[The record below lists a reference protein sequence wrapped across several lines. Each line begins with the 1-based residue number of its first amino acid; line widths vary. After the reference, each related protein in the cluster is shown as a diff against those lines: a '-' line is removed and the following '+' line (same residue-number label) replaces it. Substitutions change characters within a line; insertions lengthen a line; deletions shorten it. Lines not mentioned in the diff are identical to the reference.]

1 MTRPKTKI
9 LVDGGDPQETLRVK
23 ELLGFVDGQ
32 TTNPSLVANNPHIK
46 QLLASGRKLSEQDEM
61 DEYRKIVREI
71 SPLVGDGGV
80 SIEVFSDQ
88 KTTAEQMVVQGKQ
101 MYSWISNAY
110 VKYPCTAEGLRAAQM
125 SVGEGMRVNM
135 TLCFSQEQAAAVYV
149 ATKGSKAPVYVSPFV
164 GRLDDRGENG
174 MDLVKNIKQMYEA
187 GDGHV
192 HVLAASIRHLKHLL
206 GSFALRAELV
216 TAPSKVWEEWA
227 ASSFPLPG
235 ADFVYQGTDK
245 GDTPL
250 KPIAYST
257 IDLNRRWESFD
268 IRHDLTT
275 KGIQQFVADYKS
287 TLKQSPKV

>member
-88 KTTAEQMVVQGKQ
+88 KTTAQQMVVQGKQ

-110 VKYPCTAEGLRAAQM
+110 VKYPCTVEGLRAAQM

-206 GSFALRAELV
+206 GSFALRADLV

-245 GDTPL
+245 ADRPL
-250 KPIAYST
+250 KPIAYKS
-257 IDLNRRWESFD
+257 IDLNQAWESLD

-287 TLKQSPKV
+287 TLKQSAKV